1 MYIYKTGYIITSN
14 LFYFKYFFFHFYKL
28 LTKNFHSQGLP
39 SPRARENKRCMLT
52 NAELGKMLEICR
64 ENGGVNGD
72 ILRAV
77 ERIANGYLSAE
88 TSCKTCDKAI
98 VVNNALVK
106 FCAIWRRIDARKN
119 IFAYITSLVR
129 NELRMHNRSSRLKR
143 RIFNDEIDI
152 SKSGYAAF
160 QPTPRDFRAECRV
173 G

>member
-1 MYIYKTGYIITSN
+1 
-14 LFYFKYFFFHFYKL
+14 
-28 LTKNFHSQGLP
+28 
-39 SPRARENKRCMLT
+39 
-52 NAELGKMLEICR
+52 MLEICR

-129 NELRMHNRSSRLKR
+129 NELRMRNRSSRLKR

-160 QPTPRDFRAECRV
+160 QPTPRGFRSECRV